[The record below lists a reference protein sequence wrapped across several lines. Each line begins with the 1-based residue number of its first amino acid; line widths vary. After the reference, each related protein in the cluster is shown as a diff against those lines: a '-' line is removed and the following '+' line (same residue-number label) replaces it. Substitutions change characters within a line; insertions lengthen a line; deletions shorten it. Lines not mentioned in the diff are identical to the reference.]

1 MRQLTNGLIFGLG
14 LGLIT
19 MAAGNLTDDHRI
31 SAFILG
37 TALTIAAS
45 SRVMKSLYRAT
56 GSA

>member
-19 MAAGNLTDDHRI
+19 MATSNLTDDYRI

-45 SRVMKSLYRAT
+45 SRVAKSL
-56 GSA
+56 S